1 MLIKE
6 KRLSL
11 GLTQEEVARK
21 MDVQRT
27 TVTMW
32 ENGEAYPRADKL
44 VKLAKLFGC
53 TVDELLCDAS
63 EQEGG

>member
-1 MLIKE
+1 MLIKD

-11 GLTQEEVARK
+11 GLTQEELAQKVG
-21 MDVQRT
+21 VQRT

-44 VKLAKLFGC
+44 VKLSKLFGC
-53 TVDELLCDAS
+53 SIDELMTDAS
-63 EQEGG
+63 GIMPE